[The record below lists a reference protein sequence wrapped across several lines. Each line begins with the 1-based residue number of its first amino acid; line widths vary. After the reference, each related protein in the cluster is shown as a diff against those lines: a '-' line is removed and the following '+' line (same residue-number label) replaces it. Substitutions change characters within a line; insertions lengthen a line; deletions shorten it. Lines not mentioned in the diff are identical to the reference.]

1 MNKDPFLKLESS
13 KIMEDLLNDPD
24 PSTRQN
30 WLLSYLDVFVLIV
43 MLIISLISVS
53 EFKTEEEKASSP
65 QKSKPVVPKQSEEAA
80 KKPTQK
86 IITGVVTKAQP
97 SPIELEQADSEKL
110 TNEIL
115 TAPAPA
121 NKPIVPPIETIE
133 TIETKSEVP
142 PDIENT
148 ENQLQIKLSEKL
160 DQLGLDQKVNLKVTE
175 DYAQLE
181 IQDNILFESSKA
193 ILTPG
198 GQTLL
203 NSLSGLLNQAT
214 GLIFI
219 EGHTDNRPIKTKQFP
234 TNWELGAARA
244 TNVLHY
250 LTTQGL
256 DAKRL
261 RAVSYADTQPIA
273 GNDSAEGRKKNR
285 RVSLLLKIREKD
297 L

>member
-1 MNKDPFLKLESS
+1 MNKDPFLKLQSS

-53 EFKTEEEKASSP
+53 DFKTQEEKVSSP
-65 QKSKPVVPKQSEEAA
+65 QKPKPVATKRPEEAI

-97 SPIELEQADSEKL
+97 SPIEIEHVDSEKL
-110 TNEIL
+110 TKELL

-121 NKPIVPPIETIE
+121 EKPIAPPIE
-133 TIETKSEVP
+133 TIETKSETLP
-142 PDIENT
+142 EIENT

-160 DQLGLDQKVNLKVTE
+160 DQLGLDQKINLKVTE

-193 ILTPG
+193 VLTPG
-198 GQTLL
+198 GKALL

-219 EGHTDNRPIKTKQFP
+219 EGHTDNRPIKTRQFP

-273 GNDSAEGRKKNR
+273 GNDSAEGRQKNR

>member
-53 EFKTEEEKASSP
+53 ELKTEEKASSP
-65 QKSKPVVPKQSEEAA
+65 QKSKPVVTQQPEEIV
-80 KKPTQK
+80 KKPVQK

-110 TNEIL
+110 TKEIL

-121 NKPIVPPIETIE
+121 NKPIVPPIETL
-133 TIETKSEVP
+133 ETKSEAP
-142 PDIENT
+142 PEIENT

-193 ILTPG
+193 ILTSG

-203 NSLSGLLNQAT
+203 NSLSELLNQAT

-219 EGHTDNRPIKTKQFP
+219 EGHTDNRPIKTRQFP

-273 GNDSAEGRKKNR
+273 GNDSAEGRQKNR